1 MNPTFFKTPSEYRN
15 WLETHHD
22 NKKDLLVGY
31 YKVNSNKPSMT
42 WSESVDVA
50 LCYGWIDSVKKSI
63 DEERYYIR
71 FTPRKPDSKWSAVNI
86 SKMEDLIKSGRM
98 TQKGLA
104 SFERWKES
112 NSRILS
118 HEKEMVLLSKA
129 YENKFKANK
138 VAWKYFIAQAPAYQT
153 KIIKRIMSAKQDKT
167 RLARLENAII
177 ESSNQKQL
185 K

>member
-22 NKKDLLVGY
+22 NEIELLVGY
-31 YKVNSNKPSMT
+31 YKVKSNKPSIT

-50 LCYGWIDSVKKSI
+50 LCYGWIDGVRRSI
-63 DEERYYIR
+63 DEERYCIR
-71 FTPRKPDSKWSAVNI
+71 FTPRKADSVWSAVNI
-86 SKMEDLIKSGRM
+86 GKMDDLIKSGRM
-98 TQKGLA
+98 TPKGLA
-104 SFERWKES
+104 SFEMRKES
-112 NSRILS
+112 KSRIYAS
-118 HEKEMVLLSKA
+118 EKETVLLSKA

-138 VAWKYFIAQAPAYQT
+138 LAWKYFIAQPPSYQT
-153 KIIKRIMSAKQDKT
+153 KIINRIMSAKQDKT

-177 ESSNQKQL
+177 ESANQKRL

>member
-22 NKKDLLVGY
+22 NESELLVGY
-31 YKVNSNKPSMT
+31 YKVKSNKPSIT

-50 LCYGWIDSVKKSI
+50 LCYGWIDGVRKSI
-63 DEERYYIR
+63 DEERYCIR
-71 FTPRKPDSKWSAVNI
+71 FTPRKADSIWSAVNI
-86 SKMEDLIKSGRM
+86 SKMDDLIKSGRM
-98 TQKGLA
+98 TPKGLA
-104 SFERWKES
+104 SFKLRKES
-112 NSRILS
+112 KSRVYAY
-118 HEKEMVLLSKA
+118 EKETLLLSKA

-138 VAWKYFIAQAPAYQT
+138 LAWKFFIAQAPSYQT
-153 KIIKRIMSAKQDKT
+153 KIINRIMSAKQDKT

-177 ESSNQKQL
+177 ESANQKRL